1 MRGKTLQQYIDEKTK
16 NPEFKKYWNDL
27 DKEFEITEEIIKTRE
42 KAEITKNKKE
52 LTFND
57 LKKELLADP
66 EVNLAYKEL
75 GPEYDIIRQV
85 IKARVEQNLTQAQLA
100 KKIGTRQ
107 SNISRLEHGNYNP
120 SLSFLKK
127 LALGLGKELQ
137 INIF

>member
-1 MRGKTLQQYIDEKTK
+1 MKPENMPNPIIILSKKVKK
-16 NPEFKKYWNDL
+16 NASVVKITPFSWN
-27 DKEFEITEEIIKTRE
+27 KN
-42 KAEITKNKKE
+42 NKK

-57 LKKELLADP
+57 LKKELLSDP

-100 KKIGTRQ
+100 QKIGTRQ

>member
-1 MRGKTLQQYIDEKTK
+1 MK
-16 NPEFKKYWNDL
+16 N
-27 DKEFEITEEIIKTRE
+27 
-42 KAEITKNKKE
+42 NKK

-57 LKKELLADP
+57 FKKELLSDP

-100 KKIGTRQ
+100 QKIGTRQ